1 MENVLAKQGM
11 NTRSKLG
18 VFDLQFFN
26 NSTLTQEDLDKAVQE
41 AVKQATE
48 AAKAEAVKQV
58 EEARK
63 DERQKLY
70 DQQSK
75 QTKLIADLQK
85 ELDEA
90 KKTKPKQDPPAE
102 PPKTEPP
109 KTEPGLDIAKL
120 IAEAVKASTTELT
133 QQITAQSSESLK
145 AMQTANEELAKKLK
159 AIEDEKAAEKA
170 AKEIA
175 DYRAS
180 KIAELKLPQTFHAI
194 IAGTDKATID
204 ATAAVAKATFE
215 NVVKTMGGDVA
226 PKANLEA
233 VITSGEHA
241 KSTAELEG
249 MKTMNPKA
257 LKATY
262 GELRKNLV
270 SQGVNLG

>member
-11 NTRSKLG
+11 NTGSKLG

-41 AVKQATE
+41 AIKQATE
-48 AAKAEAVKQV
+48 AAKAEAVKQI

-102 PPKTEPP
+102 PPKN
-109 KTEPGLDIAKL
+109 EPGLDIAKL

-133 QQITAQSSESLK
+133 QQITTQSSESLK

-180 KIAELKLPQTFHAI
+180 KIAELKLPETFHAI